1 MTLHCPAFNFSTFFG
16 HFVESRKIFLPQVFN
31 ARAEGVFLE
40 FCNGVERKKLGWCLC
55 HMIEKLC
62 DMCIRLD
69 TISECDGQTDRQ
81 TEMVKQYRALHAMQ
95 ADSDKIDDRKY
106 WPVDYQPLKYLTN
119 LINILLILEVIWVK
133 NSVFTGQSSWIF
145 KL

>member
-1 MTLHCPAFNFSTFFG
+1 
-16 HFVESRKIFLPQVFN
+16 
-31 ARAEGVFLE
+31 
-40 FCNGVERKKLGWCLC
+40 
-55 HMIEKLC
+55 MIEKLC

-81 TEMVKQYRALHAMQ
+81 TEMVKQYRALRAMQ

-133 NSVFTGQSSWIF
+133 NSVFTGQSS
-145 KL
+145 